1 MWTFISCWLC
11 QTIFTLCYCQ
21 CALCNYFLLTLLI
34 FFFFFLRFSI
44 CSIPFS
50 PCLTHEAYCI
60 NHLFVFFP
68 LYFIS
73 LVCNFC
79 SSSSY
84 FLCFMFLFAF
94 KNSFLLV
101 IPPMFITFISP
112 VCLTFVLSPI
122 LFSTHIFSFLHSL
135 YFFCVLSR
143 GLSQHLETG
152 CPNIG
157 FIDFCVS
164 KVWYK
169 VHTTNKINPK
179 YLQILL
185 F

>member
-1 MWTFISCWLC
+1 MLAVA
-11 QTIFTLCYCQ
+11 TIFTLCYCQ
-21 CALCNYFLLTLLI
+21 CALCIYFLLTLLI
-34 FFFFFLRFSI
+34 LFLFFLRFSI

-101 IPPMFITFISP
+101 ILVEKLKYPAKTNTQPQVTDNFLTEKRFKLCNGISG
-112 VCLTFVLSPI
+112 VV
-122 LFSTHIFSFLHSL
+122 
-135 YFFCVLSR
+135 FF
-143 GLSQHLETG
+143 
-152 CPNIG
+152 
-157 FIDFCVS
+157 
-164 KVWYK
+164 
-169 VHTTNKINPK
+169 
-179 YLQILL
+179 
-185 F
+185 